1 MVPAPKTRRQARGFT
16 GFRPTA
22 LGRKRF
28 SIWARMTFSE
38 ILFSS
43 RPHLLYTP
51 AMLTR
56 RMSLLL
62 LSLAAP
68 TLFSGCET
76 TDKMLGAAERAVG
89 STTGRTV
96 LDIVHGKDPADI
108 ARQRVEQYGRDPQ
121 ALLRDL
127 RAIQRDFQALMAA
140 LTGEVGKKWGTK
152 EVKLPE
158 QKKYVKYTQNYRSRA
173 IVDFDAGNILI
184 ETLDE
189 KDPRASLKN
198 AVVTTLLTPNDP
210 RSVDLF
216 SDKEIT
222 LTGDKE
228 PYLLGLVVN
237 QAGKPVRTPADAEQF
252 AESLLTKSTTR
263 TVEQEAGA
271 KTAHLVNIPMVTNFS
286 HKQAEKYRT
295 VVAQF
300 AERYQISPS
309 LVFAIIR
316 TESNFNPFAVS
327 SAPAYGLMQLVPTS
341 GGRDAYRKAKGED
354 KAPSRDYL
362 FDPDNNIELGTA
374 YLNVLTYSQLD
385 DVADLVSREYCVIS
399 AYNTGAG
406 NVFKTFSKDQRTA
419 LQQIN
424 GLQPSALY
432 ERLRSGLPYQETR
445 DYLAKVVGFRK
456 QFVTLSETAAR

>member
-1 MVPAPKTRRQARGFT
+1 MPARRW
-16 GFRPTA
+16 P
-22 LGRKRF
+22 
-28 SIWARMTFSE
+28 S
-38 ILFSS
+38 
-43 RPHLLYTP
+43 
-51 AMLTR
+51 
-56 RMSLLL
+56 LL
-62 LSLAAP
+62 LSLAVLILCA
-68 TLFSGCET
+68 GCET

-96 LDIVHGKDPADI
+96 LGIVQGKDPADI

-173 IVDFDAGNILI
+173 IVDFDAGKILI

-189 KDPRASLKN
+189 RDPRTSLKN

-216 SDKEIT
+216 SDKEVS
-222 LTGDKE
+222 LTSDKE
-228 PYLLGLVVN
+228 PYLLGLVVD
-237 QAGKPVRTPADAEQF
+237 QAGKPIRTPTEAEQF
-252 AESLLTKSTTR
+252 AVSLVAESTTTR
-263 TVEQEAGA
+263 KVEQDNGE
-271 KTAHLVNIPMVTNFS
+271 KTAHVVTIPMVSNFS
-286 HKQAEKYRT
+286 HKQAEKYRS
-295 VVAQF
+295 VVGQF
-300 AERYQISPS
+300 AERYQVSPS

-327 SAPAYGLMQLVPTS
+327 PAPAYGLMQLVPTS

-354 KAPSRDYL
+354 KAPTRDYL

-374 YLNVLTYSQLD
+374 YLNVLTYTHLD

-406 NVFKTFSKDQRTA
+406 NVFKTFSKDQRA
-419 LQQIN
+419 AVDQIN
-424 GLQPSALY
+424 RLQPSALY
-432 ERLRSGLPYQETR
+432 DRLRSSLPYQETR
-445 DYLAKVVGFRK
+445 DYLAKVVGYRK
-456 QFVTLSETAAR
+456 QFVSLGENGPR

>member
-1 MVPAPKTRRQARGFT
+1 MLARRW
-16 GFRPTA
+16 P
-22 LGRKRF
+22 
-28 SIWARMTFSE
+28 
-38 ILFSS
+38 
-43 RPHLLYTP
+43 
-51 AMLTR
+51 
-56 RMSLLL
+56 SLVF
-62 LSLAAP
+62 SLAVPVLCA
-68 TLFSGCET
+68 GCET

-96 LDIVHGKDPADI
+96 LGIVQGKDPADI

-189 KDPRASLKN
+189 RDPRTSLKN

-216 SDKEIT
+216 SDKEVT
-222 LTGDKE
+222 LTSDKE
-228 PYLLGLVVN
+228 PYLLGLVVD
-237 QAGKPVRTPADAEQF
+237 QAGKPVRTPTEAEQF
-252 AESLLTKSTTR
+252 AESLVAKSTTTR
-263 TVEQEAGA
+263 KDDQDNGE
-271 KTAHLVNIPMVTNFS
+271 KTAHIVAIPMVSNFS

-295 VVAQF
+295 VVGQF

-354 KAPSRDYL
+354 KAPTRDYL

-374 YLNVLTYSQLD
+374 YLNVLTYTHLD

-406 NVFKTFSKDQRTA
+406 NVFKTFSKDQRA
-419 LQQIN
+419 AVDQIN
-424 GLQPSALY
+424 RLQPSALY
-432 ERLRSGLPYQETR
+432 DRLRSSLPYQETR
-445 DYLAKVVGFRK
+445 DYLAKVVGYRK
-456 QFVTLSETAAR
+456 QFVSLGENGPR

>member
-1 MVPAPKTRRQARGFT
+1 MID
-16 GFRPTA
+16 
-22 LGRKRF
+22 RF
-28 SIWARMTFSE
+28 YFLSLEPSVYF
-38 ILFSS
+38 
-43 RPHLLYTP
+43 
-51 AMLTR
+51 AMLFR
-56 RMSLLL
+56 HWPLLL
-62 LSLAAP
+62 LSLTTPA
-68 TLFSGCET
+68 LLSGCET

-89 STTGRTV
+89 SGTARTV
-96 LDIVHGKDPADI
+96 LGIVGGKDPAEI
-108 ARQRVEQYGRDPQ
+108 ARRRVENYGRDPQ

-127 RAIQRDFQALMAA
+127 RSVQRDFQALMTA
-140 LTGEVGKKWGTK
+140 LSGEVDKKWGAK

-173 IVDFDAGNILI
+173 IVDFDAGNIVI

-216 SDKEIT
+216 TDKEIT
-222 LTGDKE
+222 LTSDKE
-228 PYLLGLVVN
+228 PYLLGLVSD
-237 QAGKPVRTPADAEQF
+237 QAGNPVRTPADAEQF
-252 AESLLTKSTTR
+252 AEWLLSKDPATR
-263 TVEQEAGA
+263 TVDRQDGQ
-271 KTAHLVNIPMVTNFS
+271 KTAHTLTIPMVINFS
-286 HKQAEKYRT
+286 HKQAEKYRGI
-295 VVAQF
+295 VGQF

-354 KAPSRDYL
+354 KAPTRDYL
-362 FDPDNNIELGTA
+362 FDPENNIELGTA
-374 YLNVLTYSQLD
+374 YLHVLTYSQLD
-385 DVADLVSREYCVIS
+385 DVTDLVSREYCVIS

-406 NVFKTFSKDQRTA
+406 NVFKAFSKDQRTA

-424 GLQPSALY
+424 GMQPAALY
-432 ERLRSGLPYQETR
+432 DRLRTALPYPETR
-445 DYLAKVVGFRK
+445 DYLAKVIGFRK
-456 QFVTLSETAAR
+456 QFVTIGGNGTH

>member
-1 MVPAPKTRRQARGFT
+1 MPVRRL
-16 GFRPTA
+16 TA
-22 LGRKRF
+22 
-28 SIWARMTFSE
+28 
-38 ILFSS
+38 
-43 RPHLLYTP
+43 
-51 AMLTR
+51 
-56 RMSLLL
+56 LL
-62 LSLAAP
+62 LSLIISP
-68 TLFSGCET
+68 LFSGCET

-89 STTGRTV
+89 SSTGRTV
-96 LDIVHGKDPADI
+96 LDIVGGKDPADI
-108 ARQRVEQYGRDPQ
+108 ARRRVENYGRDPQ

-127 RAIQRDFQALMAA
+127 RSIQRDFQVLMAA

-216 SDKEIT
+216 TDKEVT
-222 LTGDKE
+222 LTSDKE
-228 PYLLGLVVN
+228 PYLLGLVLDH
-237 QAGKPVRTPADAEQF
+237 AGKPVRTPAEAEQF
-252 AESLLTKSTTR
+252 AESLLSKSTTTR
-263 TVEQEAGA
+263 TVDQEEGQQ
-271 KTAHLVNIPMVTNFS
+271 KTAHAVNISMVTNFS
-286 HKQAEKYRT
+286 HKQAEKYRG
-295 VVAQF
+295 VVGQF

-374 YLNVLTYSQLD
+374 YLNVLTYSQLEN
-385 DVADLVSREYCVIS
+385 VTDLVSREYCVIS

-406 NVFKTFSKDQRTA
+406 NVFKTFAKDQRTA

-424 GLQPSALY
+424 GLQPAALY
-432 ERLRSGLPYQETR
+432 DRLRTALPYQETR

-456 QFVTLSETAAR
+456 QFVSLGDTAAK

>member
-1 MVPAPKTRRQARGFT
+1 
-16 GFRPTA
+16 
-22 LGRKRF
+22 
-28 SIWARMTFSE
+28 
-38 ILFSS
+38 
-43 RPHLLYTP
+43 
-51 AMLTR
+51 MLTR
-56 RMSLLL
+56 RWPLLL
-62 LSLAAP
+62 LSLAVP
-68 TLFSGCET
+68 SLFSGCET

-237 QAGKPVRTPADAEQF
+237 QAGKPVRTPAEADQF
-252 AESLLTKSTTR
+252 AESLVTKSTTR
-263 TVEQEAGA
+263 SVEQESGA

-385 DVADLVSREYCVIS
+385 DVTDKVSREYCVIS

-406 NVFKTFSKDQRTA
+406 NVFKTFAKDQRTA

-424 GLQPSALY
+424 ALQPSSLY
-432 ERLRSGLPYQETR
+432 DRLRSGLPYQETR

-456 QFVTLSETAAR
+456 QFVVIGENGAQ

>member
-1 MVPAPKTRRQARGFT
+1 
-16 GFRPTA
+16 
-22 LGRKRF
+22 
-28 SIWARMTFSE
+28 
-38 ILFSS
+38 
-43 RPHLLYTP
+43 
-51 AMLTR
+51 MLTR
-56 RMSLLL
+56 RWPLLL
-62 LSLAAP
+62 LSLAVP
-68 TLFSGCET
+68 SLFSGCET

-237 QAGKPVRTPADAEQF
+237 QAGKPVRTATEAEQF
-252 AESLLTKSTTR
+252 AESLVTKSTTR
-263 TVEQEAGA
+263 SVEQESGA

-309 LVFAIIR
+309 LIFAIIR

-385 DVADLVSREYCVIS
+385 DVTDKVSREYCVIS

-406 NVFKTFSKDQRTA
+406 NVFKTFAKDQRTA

-424 GLQPSALY
+424 ALQPSTLY
-432 ERLRSGLPYQETR
+432 DRLRSGLPYQETR

-456 QFVTLSETAAR
+456 QFVVISENGAQ

>member
-1 MVPAPKTRRQARGFT
+1 
-16 GFRPTA
+16 
-22 LGRKRF
+22 
-28 SIWARMTFSE
+28 
-38 ILFSS
+38 
-43 RPHLLYTP
+43 
-51 AMLTR
+51 MLTR
-56 RMSLLL
+56 RWSLLL
-62 LSLAAP
+62 LSLAVP
-68 TLFSGCET
+68 PLFSGCET

-237 QAGKPVRTPADAEQF
+237 QAGKPVRTPAEAEQF
-252 AESLLTKSTTR
+252 AESLVTKSTTR
-263 TVEQEAGA
+263 SVEQESGA

-385 DVADLVSREYCVIS
+385 DVTDKVSREYCVIS

-406 NVFKTFSKDQRTA
+406 NVFKTFAKDQRTA

-424 GLQPSALY
+424 ALQPSTLY
-432 ERLRSGLPYQETR
+432 DRLRSGLPYQETR

-456 QFVTLSETAAR
+456 QFVVIGENGAQ

>member
-1 MVPAPKTRRQARGFT
+1 MP
-16 GFRPTA
+16 
-22 LGRKRF
+22 
-28 SIWARMTFSE
+28 
-38 ILFSS
+38 
-43 RPHLLYTP
+43 
-51 AMLTR
+51 
-56 RMSLLL
+56 LLL
-62 LSLAAP
+62 LSLSIPA
-68 TLFSGCET
+68 LFSGCET

-89 STTGRTV
+89 SSTGRTV
-96 LDIVHGKDPADI
+96 LDIVGGKDPAEI
-108 ARQRVEQYGRDPQ
+108 ARRRVENYGRDPQ

-127 RAIQRDFQALMAA
+127 RSIQRDFQTLMAA

-152 EVKLPE
+152 DVKLPE

-173 IVDFDAGNILI
+173 IVDFDAGTILI

-216 SDKEIT
+216 TDKEIT
-222 LTGDKE
+222 LTSDKE
-228 PYLLGLVVN
+228 PYLLGLVLD
-237 QAGKPVRTPADAEQF
+237 QSGKPVRTPADAEQF
-252 AESLLTKSTTR
+252 ADTLLAKNTTTR
-263 TVEQEAGA
+263 KIDQEGA
-271 KTAHLVNIPMVTNFS
+271 PKTAHMVTISMVTNFS

-295 VVAQF
+295 VVGQF
-300 AERYQISPS
+300 AERFQISPS

-374 YLNVLTYSQLD
+374 YLNVLTYTQLD
-385 DVADLVSREYCVIS
+385 DVTDPVSREYCVIS

-406 NVFKTFSKDQRTA
+406 NVFKTFSKDQRGA

-424 GLQPSALY
+424 ALQPAALY
-432 ERLRSGLPYQETR
+432 DRLRSGLPYQETR

-456 QFVTLSETAAR
+456 QFVTIGESGSK